1 MALLKDDPIWQER
14 MLVSELLDAMEM
26 DASVGQGMSMETKV
40 AMYDLTQFYC
50 DNPGQL
56 YRQLQGADIDPRYLR
71 RAVEMLDE
79 AADQVD
85 QEDQEIPFPKVEV
98 NSPEKVH
105 AEGYLVP
112 PEAKS
117 DEDRGYDLTFELE
130 CKMDGDPGK
139 TIQVDRFPQDSDP
152 PSAPGDEPRMPSK
165 ALMRAINR
173 MCKRENVGIKKYGT
187 TVDRNDLT
195 TEDWLTHAQE
205 EAMDLVLYLERLV
218 MDLGAQAPILVEDEP
233 EGAG

>member
-112 PEAKS
+112 PE
-117 DEDRGYDLTFELE
+117 EDRGHDLTFELE
-130 CKMDGDPGK
+130 CEMDGGPGM
-139 TIQVDRFPQDSDP
+139 TIQVDRFPQDSD
-152 PSAPGDEPRMPSK
+152 PRMPSK

-233 EGAG
+233 EGAR